1 MKAGTTQENV
11 HGIVVEEPGG
21 PDALHYAKVTLAEP
35 GPGETR
41 VRVAAAGVNFIDT
54 YHRSGAYPVETPFV
68 PGTEGAGVVEA
79 VGPGVREVA
88 EGDRV
93 AWAMQIGGYA
103 THQIVP
109 SWKLVTVPKEVELE
123 TAAAAMLQGMTAHYL
138 SHSTFP
144 LKEGDVAL
152 VHAAAGGVGQLL
164 CRMARMRGATVIG
177 TCSTPEKEALAKKAG
192 AHHTIRYTEED
203 FVARAKTLT
212 DDVGVDV
219 VYDGVG
225 KTTFAKGLEA
235 LRPRGM
241 LVLYG
246 QASGAVPP
254 VDLQTLNKH
263 GSLYVTR
270 PSLAHYTADRE
281 ELLSRATALFDWI
294 RTGKID
300 IVIDRTFKLEEA
312 VEAHRY
318 LEDRKTKGKLL
329 LVP

>member
-1 MKAGTTQENV
+1 MRAV
-11 HGIVVEEPGG
+11 VVEAPGG
-21 PDALHYAKVTLAEP
+21 PDALRYGETTLAEP
-35 GPGETR
+35 GTGEAR
-41 VRVAAAGVNFIDT
+41 VRVLAAGVNFIDT
-54 YHRSGAYPVETPFV
+54 YHRSGAYPLEPPFV

-93 AWAMQIGGYA
+93 AWAMQLGSYA
-103 THQIVP
+103 THQVVP
-109 SWKLVTVPKEVELE
+109 CWKLVPVPQELGSE

-138 SHSTFP
+138 SHSTYP
-144 LKEGDVAL
+144 LEEGDVAL

-164 CRMARMRGATVIG
+164 CRMAQMRGATVIG
-177 TCSTPEKEALAKKAG
+177 TCSTQEKEAIAEAAG

-203 FVARAKTLT
+203 FVARAKALT
-212 DDVGVDV
+212 KDVGVDV

-241 LVLYG
+241 MVLYG
-246 QASGAVPP
+246 QASGPVPP
-254 VDLQTLNKH
+254 IDLQELNKH

-270 PSLAHYTADRE
+270 PSLAHYTATRE
-281 ELLSRATALFDWI
+281 ELLGRATTLFDWI
-294 RTGKID
+294 RAGKID
-300 IVIDRTFKLEEA
+300 IKIDRTFTFKEA
-312 VEAHRY
+312 AEAHRY
-318 LEDRKTKGKLL
+318 IEGRKTKGKLL

>member
-1 MKAGTTQENV
+1 MAGTTEKSV
-11 HGIVVEEPGG
+11 HGVVVEEPGG
-21 PDALHYAKVTLAEP
+21 PDTLHYTQVTLAEP
-35 GPGETR
+35 GPGEAR

-54 YHRSGAYPVETPFV
+54 YHRSGAYPVKTPFV

-79 VGPGVREVA
+79 VGPGVHEVR

-93 AWAMQIGGYA
+93 AWAMQLGGYA

-109 SWKLVTVPKEVELE
+109 SWKLVTVPDEIGFE

-138 SHSTFP
+138 SHSTYP
-144 LKEGDVAL
+144 IQEGDVAL

-164 CRMARMRGATVIG
+164 CRMARMRGAKVLG
-177 TCSTPEKEALAKKAG
+177 TCSTPAKEAIAKKAG

-203 FVARAKTLT
+203 FVARAKALT
-212 DDVGVDV
+212 DGVGVDV

-225 KTTFAKGLEA
+225 KTTFAQGLEA

-241 LVLYG
+241 MVLYG

-254 VDLQTLNKH
+254 VDLQELNKH
-263 GSLYVTR
+263 GSLFVTR
-270 PSLAHYTADRE
+270 PSLAHYSADRE
-281 ELLSRATALFDWI
+281 ELLTRATALFDRI

-300 IVIDRTFKLEEA
+300 IVIDRTFRFEEA
-312 VEAHRY
+312 AEAHRY
-318 LEDRKTKGKLL
+318 LEGRNTKGKLL